1 MKKQPVKYIFIS
13 GGVLS
18 GLGKGVC
25 ASSLGILL
33 QKRGFKV
40 GVIKCETYLNVDSGT
55 INPIE
60 HGDPFLCEDG
70 LEADMDLG
78 TYERFLDIEV
88 GRKNFLTMGMV
99 YQTIIQKERSMGYEG
114 KTVDAIPHIP
124 EEIIKNIKNAGEGN
138 DICIVELGGTVGE
151 YQNIFNIEAARIMKL
166 NHPADVIHVH
176 LSYVPVPK
184 HLGEPK
190 TKPTQLS
197 IRLLNSA
204 GIQPEFLVVRSEVE
218 IDRKRRDKLAINC
231 NVNRDNIINNPDLDN
246 IYELPGVFRD
256 QEFHK
261 KVMSILNL
269 KPKKKRTDL
278 RDWQLLVKRVKS
290 KFDKEITVAIAGKYF
305 ATGDYELPDSY
316 ISLIHAIKHACWY
329 NKIDLN
335 LKFIN
340 TEEIENRGIGMLS
353 ELKPDGIIVPIG
365 WGKRGVEGKISA
377 IELARTNKIPYLGLC
392 YGMQLAAVEYARNVC
407 GLKDAHTEEVD
418 PSTQNPIIH
427 SIPFNSKYQTIKG
440 EGVSMRLGAFDCVIK
455 KGSLAEMIYN
465 KHNGWKDKRR
475 LIVSERHR
483 HRFEFNNDYRSR
495 LENQG
500 FIVSG
505 ASPDDFF
512 VEMIELDQKE
522 HPFFFATQAHPEY
535 KSRPLNPHPIFLEF
549 TKAALKNKAS

>member
-353 ELKPDGIIVPIG
+353 QLKPDGIIVPIG

-549 TKAALKNKAS
+549 TKAALKNKAL

>member
-353 ELKPDGIIVPIG
+353 QLKPDGIIVPIG

-465 KHNGWKDKRR
+465 NHNGWKDKRR

>member
-1 MKKQPVKYIFIS
+1 
-13 GGVLS
+13 
-18 GLGKGVC
+18 
-25 ASSLGILL
+25 
-33 QKRGFKV
+33 
-40 GVIKCETYLNVDSGT
+40 
-55 INPIE
+55 
-60 HGDPFLCEDG
+60 
-70 LEADMDLG
+70 MDLG

-512 VEMIELDQKE
+512 FEMIELDQKE

-549 TKAALKNKAS
+549 TKAALKNKAL